1 MIRTLTIALLLAYSY
16 LGTSQTTTVS
26 GKVTEVETGAPIPF
40 ATVVFQGTSDGALT
54 DFEGNFTATT
64 SQNVDSIFVSYVGYI
79 KRIKALKSGSSQVIN
94 FQLEEDITRL
104 AEVVITPGENPAFAI
119 LRNVIERK
127 KEHDK
132 RGLIAYD
139 YESYTRTEFSVDNIS
154 EAMRE
159 RKFMQKILQVMDSV
173 DQLAGEDGKPVLP
186 VMTSEAI
193 SRFYYRKSPFSKH
206 EDVIK
211 TKVTGVGITDGTTTS
226 QLLGSSYQEYNFYQN
241 WLNIVGKEFVS
252 PIANSWKIF
261 YEYDLVD
268 SLYIGDHY
276 CYQLE
281 FFPKQEQDLAFK
293 GTMWITK
300 EEFALKQ
307 IDAFVPNASN
317 LNFLDKIRVQQEL
330 VPTSAGP
337 WLPEKTRVIVDF
349 KPLTPKTAGILAK
362 FYVSNKDFEIN
373 QPKENRFYMNAVSLD
388 PAVRVSNKEY
398 WDNARHDSL
407 TTTELNIFAMID
419 TLKQIPTVRNLTTAV
434 KIIGSGYVKAG
445 PIDVGPYSTFFGNN
459 DIEGI
464 RLGMGAR
471 TNFKFSDQ
479 WTLGGYAG
487 YGFDDKRWKYNGYVY
502 FLANRNPWTE
512 FRYQQQRE
520 IDQIWLLNE
529 NVEPGSLFY
538 TFSRFGTLTQPF
550 LKQKYRL
557 SMIRQISKGLNT
569 EVSLKHE
576 DLQPLFDFS
585 YLTGENLNV
594 VGTNYSVSEAT
605 VSAKYGKDEVM
616 VIDDNQRVSLG
627 PVRFPIYDISY
638 TYGSDQVGGDFEY
651 HKLRIGFRK
660 KQKMGFL
667 GVSNLRLGAGYLF
680 GDVPYTLLFSPIGN
694 ETFVYADF
702 AFNQMDFFEFTSDRY
717 VEFRY
722 RHSFEGFILN
732 RIPLIRKLKWRLIAS
747 ANGIMGSIRSENI
760 ELSNF
765 DTDTNGEL
773 VTPFRK
779 WQNRPYLEVGYGVEN
794 IFRFFSVQA
803 YHRLT
808 YLDEDASRFG
818 LKFNVAL
825 SL

>member
-1 MIRTLTIALLLAYSY
+1 MIRTLTITILLAHSY
-16 LGTSQTTTVS
+16 LGIAQTTVVS
-26 GKVTEVETGAPIPF
+26 GKVSEVETGAPIPF
-40 ATVVFQGTSDGALT
+40 ATVVFQGTSEGALT
-54 DFEGNFTATT
+54 DFEGNFYAKTN
-64 SQNVDSIFVSYVGYI
+64 QQVDSIMVSYVGYI
-79 KRIKALKSGSSQVIN
+79 KRVKPLKRGESQIVN
-94 FQLEEDITRL
+94 FQLNEDITKL
-104 AEVVITPGENPAFAI
+104 QEVIVTPGENPAFPI
-119 LRNVIERK
+119 LRKVIERK
-127 KEHDK
+127 KVHDK
-132 RGLIAYD
+132 RKLVAYD

-154 EAMRE
+154 DAMRE

-173 DQLAGEDGKPVLP
+173 DQIAGEDGKPVLP

-193 SRFYYRKSPFSKH
+193 SRFYYRKSPFAKH

-241 WLNIVGKEFVS
+241 WLNIVGKEFAS
-252 PIANSWKIF
+252 PIANSWRIL

-268 SLYIGDHY
+268 SLNIGDDY

-281 FFPKQEQDLAFK
+281 FFPKQQQDLAFK

-300 EEFALKQ
+300 KDFALKQ

-317 LNFLDKIRVQQEL
+317 LNFLDKIKIQQEL
-330 VPTSAGP
+330 VPTTEGP

-362 FYVSNKDFEIN
+362 FYVSNKDFVVN
-373 QPKENRFYMNAVSLD
+373 QPKDNRFYMNTVSLD
-388 PAVRVSNKEY
+388 PNVRISNKTY
-398 WDNARHDSL
+398 WENARHDSL
-407 TTTELNIFAMID
+407 TSTELNVFAMID

-434 KIIGSGYVKAG
+434 KIISSGYVKAG

-464 RLGMGAR
+464 RLGVGGR
-471 TNFKFSDQ
+471 TNIKFSNK
-479 WTLGGYAG
+479 WTLGGYVG
-487 YGFDDKRWKYNGYVY
+487 YGFEDKRWKYNSYVY

-557 SMIRQISKGLNT
+557 SMIMQLSKGLNT
-569 EVSLKHE
+569 EISVKHE
-576 DLQPLFDFS
+576 DLEPLFDFS
-585 YLTGENLNV
+585 YFTEENQSDI
-594 VGTNYSVSEAT
+594 GTNYSVSEAT
-605 VSAKYGKDEVM
+605 ISTKYGKDEVI

-627 PVRFPIYDISY
+627 PVRLPIYTISY
-638 TYGSDQVGGDFEY
+638 TYGSDQTGGDFMY
-651 HKLRIGFRK
+651 HKLKFDFQK
-660 KQKMGFL
+660 KQKMGLL

-680 GDVPYTLLFSPIGN
+680 GNVPYTLLFSPIGN

-702 AFNQMDFFEFTSDRY
+702 AFNQMEFFEFTSDRY

-747 ANGIMGSIRSENI
+747 ANGIMGGIRSDNI
-760 ELSNF
+760 NLSNF
-765 DTDTNGEL
+765 DIDENGKPI
-773 VTPFRK
+773 TPFRQ
-779 WQNRPYLEVGYGVEN
+779 WNDRPYLEVGYGIEN

-808 YLDEDASRFG
+808 YLDENASRFG
-818 LKFNVAL
+818 LKFNLAL